1 MISVKDFDEGALTD
15 LLDFNSGISS
25 IGFSSVI
32 YALGGLGYLILLP
45 ERLDRT
51 AGTSEMGLSSN
62 IATGAILVL
71 CFDLID
77 LVDF

>member
-1 MISVKDFDEGALTD
+1 MTLIGPKKLVSKFRLISD
-15 LLDFNSGISS
+15 SGISS